1 MPRQDFGVVWQAE
14 EFVLDAVQ
22 LILITSSGQIGAP
35 NALLE
40 ESVATEEQSGFG
52 DMEGRRTRRMTG
64 CVDEANGS
72 CAEK

>member
-52 DMEGRRTRRMTG
+52 DMEGRRTGRMTG
-64 CVDEANGS
+64 RVDEANGS